1 MSIFGSAAGS
11 GALGST
17 SGNRHSLEFKAGR
30 MNLVDSDQGGAKK
43 KMIHPDNR
51 WEYLAMMMQNFC
63 PTTTTTFASFC
74 SSRKGLLYIYSA
86 DDGWVAQ
93 GVARDL
99 FSTIFVHFRLTHFCW
114 KDRSSGT
121 VEDDLIVFP
130 DDCEFKKVDQCKDG
144 RVFMLKFKSSNRKLF
159 FWLQEPTNEKDE
171 EYCRRV
177 NELLNNPPSSGGSG
191 GSGGAR
197 GEGSD
202 LQYMLNNMS
211 QQQLMQL
218 FGGVGQM
225 GGLSSLLGSINR
237 TGSNRNSSST
247 PTSARS
253 AAAAGAT
260 AVVTPANTTQPATPR
275 APKKDK
281 NSSGDSSDTT
291 TSAALPALP
300 EMPSDTSRVLLSEL
314 QNYLAGINTGASGSK
329 HNVDLSTSLN
339 SESINSIL
347 SDPERLTALS
357 AHLPNID
364 EEGKPLEAGVVKQ
377 QLKDTLASP
386 QFQQAL
392 SMFSNALQSGQLGPV
407 VSQFKLNDD
416 AVSAANSGDL
426 EQFVKALE
434 KASIKDSSAKD
445 DEKPEDKANDE

>member
-1 MSIFGSAAGS
+1 MSIFGQ
-11 GALGST
+11 GASSSLGST
-17 SGNRHSLEFKAGR
+17 SGNRHSIEFKAGR
-30 MNLVDSDQGGAKK
+30 MALEDNVDQGIKK
-43 KMIHPDNR
+43 KMVVPD
-51 WEYLAMMMQNFC
+51 Q
-63 PTTTTTFASFC
+63 
-74 SSRKGLLYIYSA
+74 RKGLLYIYSA
-86 DDGWVAQ
+86 EDG
-93 GVARDL
+93 
-99 FSTIFVHFRLTHFCW
+99 LTHFCW

-121 VEDDLIVFP
+121 VEDDLIIFP

-144 RVFMLKFKSSNRKLF
+144 RVFLLRFKSSNRKLF
-159 FWLQEPTNEKDE
+159 FWMQEPTNEKDE
-171 EYCRRV
+171 EHCRRV

-191 GSGGAR
+191 GGTGGGR
-197 GEGSD
+197 EGSD

-237 TGSNRNSSST
+237 TGSGGSRASTTTTPSRTSST
-247 PTSARS
+247 A
-253 AAAAGAT
+253 AAAAGAAALT
-260 AVVTPANTTQPATPR
+260 TPANTVQPSTPR
-275 APKKDK
+275 APKKD
-281 NSSGDSSDTT
+281 NSAESTESE
-291 TSAALPALP
+291 TSAGT
-300 EMPSDTSRVLLSEL
+300 SDAASRVLLSEL
-314 QNYLAGINTGASGSK
+314 QNYLAGIKTGNASGSK
-329 HNVDLSTSLN
+329 HSNVDLSTSLT

-347 SDPERLTALS
+347 SDPDRLEALQ

-364 EEGKPLEAGVVKQ
+364 EEGKPLEPNAVKQ

-407 VSQFKLNDD
+407 VSQFKLSDD

-445 DEKPEDKANDE
+445 DDKKDESKD

>member
-1 MSIFGSAAGS
+1 MGKRTLNSFIDNIVSI
-11 GALGST
+11 L
-17 SGNRHSLEFKAGR
+17 K
-30 MNLVDSDQGGAKK
+30 
-43 KMIHPDNR
+43 
-51 WEYLAMMMQNFC
+51 Y
-63 PTTTTTFASFC
+63 
-74 SSRKGLLYIYSA
+74 
-86 DDGWVAQ
+86 
-93 GVARDL
+93 
-99 FSTIFVHFRLTHFCW
+99 FSLTHFCW
-114 KDRSSGT
+114 KDRTTGN
-121 VEDDLIVFP
+121 VEDDLIIFP
-130 DDCEFKKVDQCKDG
+130 DDCEFKKVDGCKDG
-144 RVFMLKFKSSNRKLF
+144 RVFLLKFKSSNRKLF
-159 FWLQEPTNEKDE
+159 FWVQEPTNEKDE

-191 GSGGAR
+191 GGSGNR
-197 GEGSD
+197 EGSD

-237 TGSNRNSSST
+237 TGGTGSRTST
-247 PTSARS
+247 TTPSSARS
-253 AAAAGAT
+253 TAAAGAT
-260 AVVTPANTTQPATPR
+260 AVATPANTVQPATPR
-275 APKKDK
+275 APKKDNK
-281 NSSGDSSDTT
+281 NSGESTESGA
-291 TSAALPALP
+291 SAALPALS
-300 EMPSDTSRVLLSEL
+300 EMPSDASRVLLSEL
-314 QNYLAGINTGASGSK
+314 QNYLAGINTGGGASGSK

-347 SDPERLTALS
+347 SDPERLQALS
-357 AHLPNID
+357 AHLPNVD
-364 EEGKPLEAGVVKQ
+364 EEGKTLDSSAVKQ

-407 VSQFKLNDD
+407 VSQFKLSDD

-445 DEKPEDKANDE
+445 EAEDKKDEPKN

>member
-1 MSIFGSAAGS
+1 MIVQIFSALNNNNSSIF
-11 GALGST
+11 
-17 SGNRHSLEFKAGR
+17 
-30 MNLVDSDQGGAKK
+30 
-43 KMIHPDNR
+43 
-51 WEYLAMMMQNFC
+51 
-63 PTTTTTFASFC
+63 
-74 SSRKGLLYIYSA
+74 RKGLLYIYSA
-86 DDGWVAQ
+86 DDGYGIHGNKLQ
-93 GVARDL
+93 CL
-99 FSTIFVHFRLTHFCW
+99 TITDSLCFRLTHFCW
-114 KDRSSGT
+114 KDRTSGN
-121 VEDDLIVFP
+121 VEDDLIIFP
-130 DDCEFKKVDQCKDG
+130 DDCEFKKVDECKDG
-144 RVFMLKFKSSNRKLF
+144 RVFLLRFKSSNRKLF
-159 FWLQEPTNEKDE
+159 FWLQEPNNEKDD

-191 GSGGAR
+191 AGSGSR
-197 GEGSD
+197 EGSD

-237 TGSNRNSSST
+237 TGSGSGTRSST
-247 PTSARS
+247 TTPARS
-253 AAAAGAT
+253 ATAAAAAGAT
-260 AVVTPANTTQPATPR
+260 AVSTPPNTTQPATPR
-275 APKKDK
+275 APKKES
-281 NSSGDSSDTT
+281 NSGDSSEATT
-291 TSAALPALP
+291 PAIGGST
-300 EMPSDTSRVLLSEL
+300 EANRVLLSEL
-314 QNYLAGINTGASGSK
+314 QNYLAGINTGGGASGSK

-347 SDPERLTALS
+347 SDPERLEALQ

-364 EEGKPLEAGVVKQ
+364 EEGKPLDPNAVKQ

-407 VSQFKLNDD
+407 VSQFKLSDD

-434 KASIKDSSAKD
+434 KASIKDTSAKD
-445 DEKPEDKANDE
+445 DESDDKKDEAKE